1 MDQVTKVPDGWQ
13 VIATSANGVIAG
25 LINRKQNKIA
35 TQFHPEVSH
44 TEEGEQLLKNFIF
57 KIAKCEKNWTPS
69 NFIQEQVKK
78 IKEKS
83 GDENILVGVSGG
95 VDSTVMACLI
105 NKSVGNKC
113 TAVLIDHGL
122 LRKAEAKNCVN
133 ALKNGL
139 GIDVHLFDE
148 SKLFFSRL
156 KGVIDPELFIG
167 QQEIL
172 IYGMISS
179 LFAAGVWLL
188 VASIRGWP
196 VSTTHTIV
204 GAIVGFGIYALGSD
218 KINWSVVGNISLSW
232 LTSPISS
239 GLLAALIYW
248 ICKEFIITK
257 QSKFQFLIINFY
269 IFLAGFAISLITIT
283 KGLKNIL
290 KDSETVLTFSD
301 SVSYSV
307 ISAIVFTFLF
317 YSFSRSRLSKNQ
329 SSESQFAYLM
339 IFTSCAVAFAHGSND
354 VANAI
359 GPLAAVYQASYEL
372 LGQPYNSETPLWIL
386 LLGAVGIV
394 IGLATLGYR
403 VMKTIGERIVTLTPS
418 KGFSAQLSAALTVV
432 LASQLNMPVST
443 THTLVGAVI
452 GIGLVEGIKSVNLA
466 SVRTIFVSWVVTLP
480 IGAALS
486 IIFLELFMNLF
497 TY

>member
-1 MDQVTKVPDGWQ
+1 MALVELTIFGIPL
-13 VIATSANGVIAG
+13 ILFSAAMLGFFTAYGVGANDVANAMG
-25 LINRKQNKIA
+25 
-35 TQFHPEVSH
+35 T
-44 TEEGEQLLKNFIF
+44 
-57 KIAKCEKNWTPS
+57 
-69 NFIQEQVKK
+69 
-78 IKEKS
+78 
-83 GDENILVGVSGG
+83 
-95 VDSTVMACLI
+95 
-105 NKSVGNKC
+105 SVGSKVL
-113 TAVLIDHGL
+113 TISQAVLI
-122 LRKAEAKNCVN
+122 AAIFEF
-133 ALKNGL
+133 L
-139 GIDVHLFDE
+139 GA
-148 SKLFFSRL
+148 FFAGGGVTQTIR

-290 KDSETVLTFSD
+290 KDSEVVLTFSD
-301 SVSYSV
+301 SVLYSA
-307 ISAIVFTFLF
+307 ISAIVFSFLF

-403 VMKTIGERIVTLTPS
+403 VMKTIGET
-418 KGFSAQLSAALTVV
+418 K
-432 LASQLNMPVST
+432 
-443 THTLVGAVI
+443 VI
-452 GIGLVEGIKSVNLA
+452 GPLLIGLAQPIEIAPLRSSTSEIINLA
-466 SVRTIFVSWVVTLP
+466 SI
-480 IGAALS
+480 AAYS
-486 IIFLELFMNLF
+486 SEVIKYEK
-497 TY
+497 

>member
-1 MDQVTKVPDGWQ
+1 MTLVELTLFGVPLILISSAMLGFFTAYGVGANDVANAMGTSVGSKVLTIKQAVLVAAVFEFLG
-13 VIATSANGVIAG
+13 AFLAG
-25 LINRKQNKIA
+25 
-35 TQFHPEVSH
+35 
-44 TEEGEQLLKNFIF
+44 
-57 KIAKCEKNWTPS
+57 
-69 NFIQEQVKK
+69 
-78 IKEKS
+78 
-83 GDENILVGVSGG
+83 GG
-95 VDSTVMACLI
+95 VTQTI
-105 NKSVGNKC
+105 
-113 TAVLIDHGL
+113 
-122 LRKAEAKNCVN
+122 R
-133 ALKNGL
+133 
-139 GIDVHLFDE
+139 
-148 SKLFFSRL
+148 
-156 KGVIDPELFIG
+156 KGVIDPALFDG
-167 QQEIL
+167 NLEVL
-172 IYGMISS
+172 IYGMISA
-179 LFAAGVWLL
+179 LFAAGTWLL
-188 VASIRGWP
+188 VASLRGWP

-204 GAIVGFGIYALGSD
+204 GAIVGFGIYALGINE
-218 KINWSVVGNISLSW
+218 INWTVVGNIGLSW
-232 LTSPISS
+232 ITSPLSS
-239 GLLAALIYW
+239 ALVAGLFYY
-248 ICKEFIITK
+248 ICKTYIIDNDTRFK
-257 QSKFQFLIINFY
+257 GLIIRIY
-269 IFLAGFAISLITIT
+269 IFLAGFAIALITVT
-283 KGLKNIL
+283 KGLKNIFKQQEL
-290 KDSETVLTFSD
+290 FVSFQE
-301 SVSYSV
+301 SVF
-307 ISAIVFTFLF
+307 ISAIAALLFTFIF
-317 YSFSRSRLSKNQ
+317 YYFSKAKLKQ
-329 SSESQFAYLM
+329 SVNSESQFAYLM